1 MLCVITELR
10 LPGMSLSIIY
20 ARSQNYCI
28 GRNGDLPWDL
38 PDEFAHFTR
47 TTTGG
52 AVIMGRK
59 TYQDHNSYL
68 SGRVNIVVS
77 RNRYLTLAPK
87 VLRASSLLEAIA
99 IAARERGEIFVIGGS
114 GLLTEAF
121 PGATTAY
128 ETVVHADIEGDTFVT
143 PFDFSSW
150 RTEQLEEHPVDDR
163 HAHGFAIYRHVR
175 DAGDQQ

>member
-1 MLCVITELR
+1 
-10 LPGMSLSIIY
+10 MSLSIIY

-28 GRNGDLPWDL
+28 GHKGDLPWNL

-87 VLRASSLLEAIA
+87 VLQASSLAEAIA
-99 IAARERGEIFVIGGS
+99 LAERGRGEIFVIGGN
-114 GLLTEAF
+114 GLLAEAF
-121 PGATTAY
+121 PKATTAY
-128 ETVVHADIEGDTFVT
+128 ETVVRADIDGDTFVS
-143 PFDFSSW
+143 PFDFNSW
-150 RTEQLEEHPVDDR
+150 RTEKLEEHLADDR
-163 HAHGFAIYRHVR
+163 HAHGFGIFRHVR
-175 DAGDQQ
+175 DAG

>member
-1 MLCVITELR
+1 MPI
-10 LPGMSLSIIY
+10 SIIY

-77 RNRYLTLAPK
+77 RNSYLTLAPK
-87 VLRASSLLEAIA
+87 VLRASSLVQAVA

>member
-1 MLCVITELR
+1 
-10 LPGMSLSIIY
+10 MSLSIIY

-77 RNRYLTLAPK
+77 RNRNLTLAPN
-87 VLRASSLLEAIA
+87 VLGASSLGEAIA
-99 IAARERGEIFVIGGS
+99 IAERGGQEIFVIGGS
-114 GLLTEAF
+114 GLLSEAF
-121 PGATTAY
+121 SRTTTAY
-128 ETVVHADIEGDTFVT
+128 ETVVRADIEGDTFVS

-150 RTEQLEEHPVDDR
+150 RTEKLEEHPVDDR

-175 DAGDQQ
+175 DAGDKR